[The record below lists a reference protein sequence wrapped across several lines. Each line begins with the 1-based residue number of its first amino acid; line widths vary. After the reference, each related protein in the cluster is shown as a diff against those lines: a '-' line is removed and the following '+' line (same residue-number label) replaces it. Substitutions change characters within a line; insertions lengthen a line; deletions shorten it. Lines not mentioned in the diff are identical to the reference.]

1 VSGIVIALCCHQL
14 CRYEMYPNTEY
25 LESLQVTKLEFDRI
39 CKMSSWAICSV
50 KSQNQKI
57 EQNSEENEDHAD
69 NVEEDND
76 QTK

>member
-1 VSGIVIALCCHQL
+1 
-14 CRYEMYPNTEY
+14 MYPNTEY

-50 KSQNQKI
+50 KSQSQKI

-69 NVEEDND
+69 NIEEDND